1 MQSKM
6 LVFWNMRTKWK
17 IIGFVFLSCLVY
29 FSIHPIVLD
38 YTKPT
43 QFPLASKQLKKEK
56 GEMFMLN
63 DLVQPSENMDFTIY
77 LILNQEDNTFVKQ
90 GFKSNPILKISD
102 QAIISNFLSEKLTYT
117 DTDVAT
123 VQNKIVL
130 CANGRVVLEFA
141 VAITPNSIGIQNQET
156 GWATF
161 NNPQEAQSLLQKC
174 TRYNY
179 PILLLKN

>member
-1 MQSKM
+1 
-6 LVFWNMRTKWK
+6 MRTKWK

-38 YTKPT
+38 YTKPNL
-43 QFPLASKQLKKEK
+43 FPLTSKQLKKEK

-63 DLVQPSENMDFTIY
+63 DLVQQSENSDFTIY
-77 LILNQEDNTFVKQ
+77 LMLNREDNAFVKQ
-90 GFKSNPILKISD
+90 GFKSNSILKISD
-102 QAIISNFLSEKLTYT
+102 QAIISNFLSKKLTYT

-130 CANGRVVLEFA
+130 CAKGRVVLEFA
-141 VAITPNSIGIQNQET
+141 VAITPNSIGIQSPYT

-161 NNPQEAQSLLQKC
+161 NNPQEIQELLQKC

-179 PILLLKN
+179 PVLLLKN